1 MFSGKRFEE
10 ALRAAERY
18 EEEQAKQGDAVR
30 IRPYKNGGETNIFR
44 DGLKVLFPK
53 PAKPYKNGGGFWDNL
68 GDAIKE
74 TYVPLPKDYSP
85 ILMKDGGDAQNMWKA
100 FMEQENKDND
110 EGVAPL
116 YKDGGQV
123 PHNMIKHSSPLAMN
137 EHGLFQHDLYNAVQ
151 QTGFGIKSYI
161 KYV

>member
-1 MFSGKRFEE
+1 MRLWYKMFRGKRFE
-10 ALRAAERY
+10 AAVRDAQRY
-18 EEEQAKQGDAVR
+18 EEERAKQGDAVR

-44 DGLKVLFPK
+44 EGLKVLFPK

-85 ILMKDGGDAQNMWKA
+85 ILMKEGGD
-100 FMEQENKDND
+100 
-110 EGVAPL
+110 
-116 YKDGGQV
+116 V

-137 EHGLFQHDLYNAVQ
+137 QHGLFQHDLYNSVQ
-151 QTGFGIKSYI
+151 QTGFGIKSYV